1 MGALEDIAR
10 APRTPLTRSKSLD
23 PDELLVEARRVDSSV
38 TMEEMTAA
46 RLAASEYGSGGPAE
60 LACVIDAGV
69 NGADAAGDGT
79 LTDHLTDSSGQYGP
93 QGPSRPASTRLNPN
107 LRHLAAARAV
117 LGGELRG
124 IALGARR
131 FFSPRSQDDQHR
143 SWKFGLSKKVHSC
156 SALGLLTAW
165 SYARPKCSDGRRCCA
180 GGMPPSSPDG
190 KRPESW
196 VGPIDGVNPY
206 VLMLLKPSSYG
217 PQHDALYDQAAAIIR
232 AGSGQPLRE
241 GAALLVL
248 LAAKV
253 ALFS

>member
-10 APRTPLTRSKSLD
+10 APRTALTRSKSLD
-23 PDELLVEARRVDSSV
+23 PDELLVEARRVDANV
-38 TMEEMTAA
+38 TLDELTAA
-46 RLAASEYGSGGPAE
+46 RLAASEYGNGGPAE

-69 NGADAAGDGT
+69 NQAAANGES
-79 LTDHLTDSSGQYGP
+79 LTDHLTDTRGRYGP
-93 QGPSRPASTRLNPN
+93 QDASRPASTRQNAN

-117 LGGELRG
+117 LAGGELAG

-143 SWKFGLSKKVHSC
+143 AWKFGLGKKVHSC

-165 SYARPKCSDGRRCCA
+165 SYVRPKCSNGRRCCA
-180 GGMPPSSPDG
+180 DGMPPASPNG
-190 KRPESW
+190 KHPESW

-206 VLMLLKPSSYG
+206 VLMLLRPSSYG
-217 PQHDALYDQAAAIIR
+217 PQHDALYQQAATIIR
-232 AGSGQPLRE
+232 AGSGQGLRD
-241 GAALLVL
+241 GAALVVL

-253 ALFS
+253 LLFS